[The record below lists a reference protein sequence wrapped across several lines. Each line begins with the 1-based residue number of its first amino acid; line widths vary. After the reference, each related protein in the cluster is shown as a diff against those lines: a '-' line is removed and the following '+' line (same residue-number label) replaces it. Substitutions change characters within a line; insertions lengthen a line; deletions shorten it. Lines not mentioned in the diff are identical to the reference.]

1 MILSF
6 ANFRTIGRSTVKVK
20 WCGCDLLLR
29 KDVSRL
35 PNIWSKQ
42 WHGGKLDATTASFNF
57 LHNFASLWEI
67 GVGSNWSMTVWLVP
81 GRRNSSSNWIESHAN
96 SWAWACDSSW
106 RIWVHVRP
114 SWWSWWAFGLYWVRR
129 CLAYHW
135 NGEYEDPRSRLMNAV
150 QQNCNE
156 TYLHP
161 IALSTPVFIT
171 CSFGSWIKRWVWK
184 AS

>member
-57 LHNFASLWEI
+57 
-67 GVGSNWSMTVWLVP
+67 VKV
-81 GRRNSSSNWIESHAN
+81 ES
-96 SWAWACDSSW
+96 
-106 RIWVHVRP
+106 
-114 SWWSWWAFGLYWVRR
+114 
-129 CLAYHW
+129 
-135 NGEYEDPRSRLMNAV
+135 
-150 QQNCNE
+150 
-156 TYLHP
+156 
-161 IALSTPVFIT
+161 
-171 CSFGSWIKRWVWK
+171 
-184 AS
+184 

>member
-42 WHGGKLDATTASFNF
+42 WHSGKLDATTASFNF

-67 GVGSNWSMTVWLVP
+67 GVGSN
-81 GRRNSSSNWIESHAN
+81 
-96 SWAWACDSSW
+96 
-106 RIWVHVRP
+106 
-114 SWWSWWAFGLYWVRR
+114 
-129 CLAYHW
+129 
-135 NGEYEDPRSRLMNAV
+135 
-150 QQNCNE
+150 
-156 TYLHP
+156 
-161 IALSTPVFIT
+161 
-171 CSFGSWIKRWVWK
+171 
-184 AS
+184 

>member
-67 GVGSNWSMTVWLVP
+67 GVGWFKLKYDSMTC
-81 GRRNSSSNWIESHAN
+81 
-96 SWAWACDSSW
+96 SWAEEFVVQLN
-106 RIWVHVRP
+106 RIPCELVSLGMR
-114 SWWSWWAFGLYWVRR
+114 FI
-129 CLAYHW
+129 LAYMSARAAILV
-135 NGEYEDPRSRLMNAV
+135 ELVSFRF
-150 QQNCNE
+150 
-156 TYLHP
+156 
-161 IALSTPVFIT
+161 ILS
-171 CSFGSWIKRWVWK
+171 
-184 AS
+184 